1 MPTINAPSLG
11 RSYVAMIRIAS
22 MLIVLLPLGA
32 GLFACASQDEIKAER
47 VAKQTATEAEDDT
60 ACRAAGEPGSQG
72 YDTCRADK
80 TAERARQADID
91 YQKARDFDR
100 VLGGLD
106 DL

>member
-1 MPTINAPSLG
+1 
-11 RSYVAMIRIAS
+11 MIRIAA
-22 MLIVLLPLGA
+22 MLIVLLSLG
-32 GLFACASQDEIKAER
+32 GLFGCASQDEIQAER
-47 VAKQTATEAEDDT
+47 VAKQAATEAEDDT
-60 ACRAAGEPGSQG
+60 ACRAAGEPGSQA